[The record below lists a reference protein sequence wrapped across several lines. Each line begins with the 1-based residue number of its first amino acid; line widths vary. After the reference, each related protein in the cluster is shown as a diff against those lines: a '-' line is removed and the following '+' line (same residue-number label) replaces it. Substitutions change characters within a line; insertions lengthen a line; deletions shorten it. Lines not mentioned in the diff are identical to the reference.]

1 MDTQGMSVVITD
13 DDINPDKQYP
23 PFKPTIRTIFNDLER
38 KELKQI
44 FKEALLEFID
54 GEV

>member
-13 DDINPDKQYP
+13 DDIDYNQQYP
-23 PFKPTIRTIFNDLER
+23 PFKPTVRTVFNDLER

-44 FKEALLEFID
+44 FKEALMEFID